1 MLLDSY
7 VAGTGRPIVVLPSL
21 GLGHS
26 AMRAAFEPAFSSA
39 TDWSRRYLDL
49 PGTGGSPPGEPTS
62 DAVLA
67 DVIATLD
74 AALGTDE
81 SFLVAGWSYGG
92 YLAAALARRMPERVA
107 GLLMVCSGFKIRPAD
122 RDLSGVLASSPEP
135 GWLASVPSR
144 LHEYLSAAVGCQ
156 TATAANRVA
165 AVLAANG
172 PVDES
177 YFDVL
182 RADGFALSAEDPAAD
197 RATTYARP
205 ASFVCGRRDRIAGY
219 RGVYENLGRF
229 PDADY
234 VLAAEAGHFLPV
246 EQPDLF
252 EGAVRSWLSRCT

>member
-1 MLLDSY
+1 VLLESY

-26 AMRAAFEPAFSSA
+26 AMRVAFEPAFSSA

-92 YLAAALARRMPERVA
+92 YLAAALAQRMPERVA

-135 GWLASVPSR
+135 GWLASAPSR
-144 LHEYLSAAVGCQ
+144 LHEYLSTAVGCQ
-156 TATAANRVA
+156 TATAANRA
-165 AVLAANG
+165 PRPHRGL
-172 PVDES
+172 PRR
-177 YFDVL
+177 L
-182 RADGFALSAEDPAAD
+182 REP
-197 RATTYARP
+197 RP
-205 ASFVCGRRDRIAGY
+205 
-219 RGVYENLGRF
+219 
-229 PDADY
+229 
-234 VLAAEAGHFLPV
+234 LP
-246 EQPDLF
+246 
-252 EGAVRSWLSRCT
+252 